1 MRENAVFEF
10 LSHAGSSCPNDLT
23 ALRFISWPQ
32 QRWCSSRI
40 SFSVD
45 SIGFCNG
52 VMLVLA
58 YDFYPPVTDLLG
70 EVVTGWAIVGTFLV
84 LLSLV

>member
-1 MRENAVFEF
+1 MPKRFDSPPVHLLA
-10 LSHAGSSCPNDLT
+10 SA
-23 ALRFISWPQ
+23 ALVLVQ
-32 QRWCSSRI
+32 KI

-45 SIGFCNG
+45 SIGFWNG
-52 VMLVLA
+52 VMLVSA